1 MGAVVRGT
9 GLHKVVIIGGGF
21 GGLEAAKALGKLPV
35 EVTLIDRRN
44 YFLFQPLLYQV
55 ATGGLSPADIA
66 MPLRRILRKYGNIRV
81 FWDEVT
87 DIDVAARTV
96 ITPAAS
102 YSYDTLIVAAGSS
115 VSYYGNETWRAF
127 APGLKGIEE
136 ALEIRNRVLRA
147 FEEAEKEHD
156 PEVRRAWLSFVIVG
170 AGPTGVELAGTLGEI
185 ARDTLRG
192 DFRNIRPEEARIFV
206 LELSPRVLPSFP
218 EDLSEAAELS
228 LLRLGV
234 RSLTGVRVTAVDR
247 DGVEF
252 ERDGQRR
259 RLPARTVIW
268 AAGVQG
274 HPLARLLQ
282 QRAGA
287 ELDRAGRVRVSADCS
302 LPAHPE
308 IFVIG
313 DMASCPDGKGGTL
326 PALAPVAMQQG
337 RYVARVIA
345 DRLAGR
351 SSPAFRYRDKGVL
364 ATIGRHHAVA
374 QFGRTRFRGALAWLL
389 WLFVHLIY
397 LIGFQNRVL
406 VLVQWAF
413 HYFSYNRGA
422 RIITQPGCG
431 PASS

>member
-1 MGAVVRGT
+1 V
-9 GLHKVVIIGGGF
+9 HKVVIIGGGF
-21 GGLEAAKALGKLPV
+21 GGLEAAKALGKMPV
-35 EVTLIDRRN
+35 EVTLLDRRN

-66 MPLRRILRKYGNIRV
+66 HPLRRVLRKYGNV
-81 FWDEVT
+81 KVYQDEVI
-87 DIDVAARTV
+87 DIEPAARIVRTRRGEY
-96 ITPAAS
+96 PW
-102 YSYDTLIVAAGSS
+102 DTLIVAAGST
-115 VSYYGNETWRAF
+115 VSYYGNEMWRPF

-147 FEEAEKEHD
+147 FEEAEKERD
-156 PEVRRAWLSFVIVG
+156 PEARRAWLSFVIVG
-170 AGPTGVELAGTLGEI
+170 GGPTGVELAGTLGEI

-192 DFRNIRPEEARIFV
+192 DFRNIRPEEARIFL
-206 LELSPRVLPSFP
+206 LELAPRVLPSFP

-234 RSLTGVRVTAVDR
+234 RSLTGVRVTAVDSE
-247 DGVEF
+247 GVEF
-252 ERDGQRR
+252 ERDGQRG
-259 RLPARTVIW
+259 RLSARTVIW

-274 HPLARLLQ
+274 HSLARLLHEK
-282 QRAGA
+282 AGA
-287 ELDRAGRVRVSADCS
+287 ELDRAGRVRVSPDCS
-302 LPAHPE
+302 LPTHPE

-313 DMASCPDGKGGTL
+313 DMASYPDGKGGTL

-351 SSPAFRYRDKGVL
+351 ASPPFRYRDKGVL

-374 QFGRTRFRGALAWLL
+374 QFGRTRFRGVLAWLL

-397 LIGFQNRVL
+397 LIGFQNRIL
-406 VLVQWAF
+406 VLIQWAF

-422 RIITQPGCG
+422 RIITEQGCRPSG
-431 PASS
+431 

>member
-1 MGAVVRGT
+1 V
-9 GLHKVVIIGGGF
+9 HKVVIIGGGF
-21 GGLEAAKALGKLPV
+21 GGLEAAKALGKIPV
-35 EVTLIDRRN
+35 EVTLLDRRN

-66 MPLRRILRKYGNIRV
+66 HPLRRVLRKYGNV
-81 FWDEVT
+81 KVYQDEV
-87 DIDVAARTV
+87 IEIEPAARIVRTRRGEY
-96 ITPAAS
+96 PW
-102 YSYDTLIVAAGSS
+102 DTLIVAAGST
-115 VSYYGNETWRAF
+115 VSYYGNEMWRPF

-147 FEEAEKEHD
+147 FEEAEKERD

-170 AGPTGVELAGTLGEI
+170 GGPTGVELAGTLGEI

-192 DFRNIRPEEARIFV
+192 DFRNIRPEEARIFL
-206 LELSPRVLPSFP
+206 LELAPRVLPSFP

-234 RSLTGVRVTAVDR
+234 RSLTGVRVTAVDSE
-247 DGVEF
+247 GVEF
-252 ERDGQRR
+252 ERDGQRG
-259 RLPARTVIW
+259 RLSARTVIW

-274 HPLARLLQ
+274 HSLARLLHEK
-282 QRAGA
+282 AGA
-287 ELDRAGRVRVSADCS
+287 ELDRAGRVRVAPDCS
-302 LPAHPE
+302 LPTHPE

-313 DMASCPDGKGGTL
+313 DMASYPDGKGGTL

-351 SSPAFRYRDKGVL
+351 ASPPFRYRDKGVL

-374 QFGRTRFRGALAWLL
+374 QFGRTRFRGVLAWLL

-397 LIGFQNRVL
+397 LIGFQNRIL
-406 VLVQWAF
+406 VLIQWAF

-422 RIITQPGCG
+422 RIITEQGCRPSG
-431 PASS
+431 

>member
-1 MGAVVRGT
+1 M
-9 GLHKVVIIGGGF
+9 HKVVIIGGGF
-21 GGLEAAKALGKLPV
+21 GGLEAAKALGKMPV
-35 EVTLIDRRN
+35 EVTLLDRRN

-66 MPLRRILRKYGNIRV
+66 HPLRRVLRKYGNV
-81 FWDEVT
+81 KVYQDEV
-87 DIDVAARTV
+87 IEIEPAARIVRTRRGEY
-96 ITPAAS
+96 PW
-102 YSYDTLIVAAGSS
+102 DTLIVAAGST
-115 VSYYGNETWRAF
+115 VSYYGNETWRPF

-147 FEEAEKEHD
+147 FEEAEKERD

-170 AGPTGVELAGTLGEI
+170 GGPTGVELAGTLGEI

-192 DFRNIRPEEARIFV
+192 DFRNIRPEEARIFL
-206 LELSPRVLPSFP
+206 LELAPRVLPSFP

-234 RSLTGVRVTAVDR
+234 RSLTGVRVTAVDSE
-247 DGVEF
+247 GVEF
-252 ERDGQRR
+252 ERDGQRG
-259 RLPARTVIW
+259 RLSARTVIW

-274 HPLARLLQ
+274 HSLARLLHEK
-282 QRAGA
+282 AGA
-287 ELDRAGRVRVSADCS
+287 ELDRAGRVRVSPDCS
-302 LPAHPE
+302 LPTHPE

-313 DMASCPDGKGGTL
+313 DLASYPDGKGGTL

-351 SSPAFRYRDKGVL
+351 ASPPFRYRDKGVL

-374 QFGRTRFRGALAWLL
+374 QFGRTRFRGVLAWLL

-397 LIGFQNRVL
+397 LIGFQNRIL
-406 VLVQWAF
+406 VLIQWAF

-422 RIITQPGCG
+422 RIITEQGCRPSG
-431 PASS
+431 

>member
-1 MGAVVRGT
+1 M
-9 GLHKVVIIGGGF
+9 HKVVIIGGGF
-21 GGLEAAKALGKLPV
+21 GGLEAAKALGKMPV
-35 EVTLIDRRN
+35 EVTLLDRRN

-66 MPLRRILRKYGNIRV
+66 HPLRRVLRKYGNV
-81 FWDEVT
+81 KVYQDEV
-87 DIDVAARTV
+87 IQIEPAARIVRTRRGEY
-96 ITPAAS
+96 PW
-102 YSYDTLIVAAGSS
+102 DTLIVAAGST
-115 VSYYGNETWRAF
+115 VSYYGNEMWRPF

-147 FEEAEKEHD
+147 FEEAEKERD
-156 PEVRRAWLSFVIVG
+156 PEARRAWLSFVIVG
-170 AGPTGVELAGTLGEI
+170 GGPTGVELAGTLGEI

-192 DFRNIRPEEARIFV
+192 DFRNIRPEEARIFL
-206 LELSPRVLPSFP
+206 LELAPRVLPSFP

-234 RSLTGVRVTAVDR
+234 RSLTGVRVTAVDSE
-247 DGVEF
+247 GVEF
-252 ERDGQRR
+252 ERDGQRG
-259 RLPARTVIW
+259 RLSARTVIW

-274 HPLARLLQ
+274 HSLARLLHEK
-282 QRAGA
+282 AGA
-287 ELDRAGRVRVSADCS
+287 ELDRAGRVRVSPDCS
-302 LPAHPE
+302 LPTHPE

-313 DMASCPDGKGGTL
+313 DMASYPDGKGGTL
-326 PALAPVAMQQG
+326 PALAPVGMQQG

-351 SSPAFRYRDKGVL
+351 ASPPFRYRDKGVL

-374 QFGRTRFRGALAWLL
+374 QFGRTRFRGVLAWLL

-397 LIGFQNRVL
+397 LIGFQNRIL
-406 VLVQWAF
+406 VLIQWAF

-422 RIITQPGCG
+422 RIITEQGCRPSG
-431 PASS
+431 

>member
-1 MGAVVRGT
+1 V
-9 GLHKVVIIGGGF
+9 HKVVIIGGGF
-21 GGLEAAKALGKLPV
+21 GGLEAAKALGKMPV
-35 EVTLIDRRN
+35 EVTLLDRRN

-66 MPLRRILRKYGNIRV
+66 HPLRRVLRKYGNV
-81 FWDEVT
+81 KVYQDEV
-87 DIDVAARTV
+87 IEIEPAARIVRTRRGEY
-96 ITPAAS
+96 PW
-102 YSYDTLIVAAGSS
+102 DTLIVAAGST
-115 VSYYGNETWRAF
+115 VSYYGNEMWRPF

-147 FEEAEKEHD
+147 FEEAEKERD

-170 AGPTGVELAGTLGEI
+170 GGPTGVELAGTLGEI

-192 DFRNIRPEEARIFV
+192 DFRNIRPEEARIFL
-206 LELSPRVLPSFP
+206 LELAPRVLPSFP

-234 RSLTGVRVTAVDR
+234 RSLTGVRVTAVDSE
-247 DGVEF
+247 GVEF
-252 ERDGQRR
+252 ERDGQRG
-259 RLPARTVIW
+259 RLSARTVIW

-274 HPLARLLQ
+274 HSLARLLHEK
-282 QRAGA
+282 AGA
-287 ELDRAGRVRVSADCS
+287 ELDRAGRVRVAPDCS
-302 LPAHPE
+302 LPTHPE

-313 DMASCPDGKGGTL
+313 DMASYPDGKGGTL

-351 SSPAFRYRDKGVL
+351 ASPPFRYRDKGVL

-374 QFGRTRFRGALAWLL
+374 QFGRTRFRGVLAWLL

-397 LIGFQNRVL
+397 LIGFQNRIL
-406 VLVQWAF
+406 VLIQWAF

-422 RIITQPGCG
+422 RIITEQGCRPSG
-431 PASS
+431 

>member
-1 MGAVVRGT
+1 V
-9 GLHKVVIIGGGF
+9 HKVVIIGGGF
-21 GGLEAAKALGKLPV
+21 GGLEAAKALGKMPV
-35 EVTLIDRRN
+35 EVTLLDRRN

-66 MPLRRILRKYGNIRV
+66 HPLRRVLRKYGNV
-81 FWDEVT
+81 KVYQDEV
-87 DIDVAARTV
+87 IEIEPAARIVRTRRGEY
-96 ITPAAS
+96 PW
-102 YSYDTLIVAAGSS
+102 DTLIVAAGST
-115 VSYYGNETWRAF
+115 VSYYGNEMWRPF

-147 FEEAEKEHD
+147 FEEAEKERD

-170 AGPTGVELAGTLGEI
+170 GGPTGVELAGTLGEI

-192 DFRNIRPEEARIFV
+192 DFRNIRPEEARIFL
-206 LELSPRVLPSFP
+206 LELAPRVLPSFP

-234 RSLTGVRVTAVDR
+234 RSLTGVRVTAVDSE
-247 DGVEF
+247 GVEF
-252 ERDGQRR
+252 ERDGQRG
-259 RLPARTVIW
+259 RLSARTVIW

-274 HPLARLLQ
+274 HSLARLLHEK
-282 QRAGA
+282 AGA
-287 ELDRAGRVRVSADCS
+287 ELDRAGRVRVSPDCS
-302 LPAHPE
+302 LPTHPE

-313 DMASCPDGKGGTL
+313 DMASYPDGKGGTL

-351 SSPAFRYRDKGVL
+351 ASPPFRYRDKGVL

-374 QFGRTRFRGALAWLL
+374 QFGRTRFRGVLAWLL

-397 LIGFQNRVL
+397 LIGFQNRIL
-406 VLVQWAF
+406 VLIQWAF

-422 RIITQPGCG
+422 RIITEQGCRPSG
-431 PASS
+431 

>member
-1 MGAVVRGT
+1 M
-9 GLHKVVIIGGGF
+9 HKVVIIGGGF
-21 GGLEAAKALGKLPV
+21 GGLEAAKALGKMPV
-35 EVTLIDRRN
+35 EVTLLDRRN

-66 MPLRRILRKYGNIRV
+66 HPLRRVLRKYGNV
-81 FWDEVT
+81 KVYQDEVI
-87 DIDVAARTV
+87 DIEPAARIVRTRRGEY
-96 ITPAAS
+96 PW
-102 YSYDTLIVAAGSS
+102 DTLIVAAGST
-115 VSYYGNETWRAF
+115 VSYYGNEMWRPF

-147 FEEAEKEHD
+147 FEEAEKERD
-156 PEVRRAWLSFVIVG
+156 PEARRAWLSFVIVG
-170 AGPTGVELAGTLGEI
+170 GGPTGVELAGTLGEI

-192 DFRNIRPEEARIFV
+192 DFRNIRPEEARIFL
-206 LELSPRVLPSFP
+206 LELAPRVLPSFP

-234 RSLTGVRVTAVDR
+234 RSLTGVRVTAVDSE
-247 DGVEF
+247 GVEF
-252 ERDGQRR
+252 ERDGQRG
-259 RLPARTVIW
+259 RLSARTVIW

-274 HPLARLLQ
+274 HSLARLLHEK
-282 QRAGA
+282 AGA
-287 ELDRAGRVRVSADCS
+287 ELDRAGRVRVSPDCS
-302 LPAHPE
+302 LPTHPE

-313 DMASCPDGKGGTL
+313 DMASYPDGKGGTL

-351 SSPAFRYRDKGVL
+351 ASPPFRYRDKGVL

-374 QFGRTRFRGALAWLL
+374 QFGRTRFRGVLAWLL

-397 LIGFQNRVL
+397 LIGFQNRIL
-406 VLVQWAF
+406 VLIQWAF
-413 HYFSYNRGA
+413 HYLSYNRGA
-422 RIITQPGCG
+422 RIITEQGCRPSG
-431 PASS
+431 

>member
-1 MGAVVRGT
+1 V
-9 GLHKVVIIGGGF
+9 HKVVIIGGGF
-21 GGLEAAKALGKLPV
+21 GGLEAAKALGKIPV
-35 EVTLIDRRN
+35 EVTLLDRRN

-66 MPLRRILRKYGNIRV
+66 HPLRRVLRKYGNV
-81 FWDEVT
+81 KVYQDEV
-87 DIDVAARTV
+87 IEIEPAARIVRTRRGEY
-96 ITPAAS
+96 PW
-102 YSYDTLIVAAGSS
+102 DTLIVAAGST
-115 VSYYGNETWRAF
+115 VSYYGNEMWRSF

-147 FEEAEKEHD
+147 FEEAEKERD
-156 PEVRRAWLSFVIVG
+156 PEARRAWLSFVIVG
-170 AGPTGVELAGTLGEI
+170 GGPTGVELAGTLGEV

-192 DFRNIRPEEARIFV
+192 DFRNIRPEEARIFL
-206 LELSPRVLPSFP
+206 LELAPRVLPSFP

-234 RSLTGVRVTAVDR
+234 RSLTGVRVTAVDSE
-247 DGVEF
+247 GVEF
-252 ERDGQRR
+252 ERDGQRG
-259 RLPARTVIW
+259 RLSARTVIW

-274 HPLARLLQ
+274 HSLARLLHEK
-282 QRAGA
+282 AGA
-287 ELDRAGRVRVSADCS
+287 ELDRAGRVRVAPDCS
-302 LPAHPE
+302 LPTHPE

-313 DMASCPDGKGGTL
+313 DMASYPDGKGGTL

-351 SSPAFRYRDKGVL
+351 ASPPFRYRDKGVL

-374 QFGRTRFRGALAWLL
+374 QFGRTRFRGVLAWLL

-397 LIGFQNRVL
+397 LIGFQNRIL
-406 VLVQWAF
+406 VLIQWAF

-422 RIITQPGCG
+422 RIITEQGCRPSG
-431 PASS
+431 

>member
-1 MGAVVRGT
+1 V
-9 GLHKVVIIGGGF
+9 HKVVIIGGGF
-21 GGLEAAKALGKLPV
+21 GGLEAAKALGKIPV
-35 EVTLIDRRN
+35 EVTLLDRRN

-66 MPLRRILRKYGNIRV
+66 HPLRRVLRKYGNV
-81 FWDEVT
+81 KVYQDEV
-87 DIDVAARTV
+87 IEIEPAARIVRTRRGEY
-96 ITPAAS
+96 PW
-102 YSYDTLIVAAGSS
+102 DTLIVAAGST
-115 VSYYGNETWRAF
+115 VSYYGNEMWRPF

-147 FEEAEKEHD
+147 FEEAEKERD
-156 PEVRRAWLSFVIVG
+156 PEARRAWLSFVIVG
-170 AGPTGVELAGTLGEI
+170 GGPTGVELAGTLGEI

-192 DFRNIRPEEARIFV
+192 DFRNIRPEEARIFL
-206 LELSPRVLPSFP
+206 LELAPRVLPSFP

-234 RSLTGVRVTAVDR
+234 RSLTGVRVTAVDSE
-247 DGVEF
+247 GVEF
-252 ERDGQRR
+252 ERDGQRG
-259 RLPARTVIW
+259 RLSARTVIW

-274 HPLARLLQ
+274 HSLARLLHEK
-282 QRAGA
+282 AGA
-287 ELDRAGRVRVSADCS
+287 ELDRAGRVRVSPDCS
-302 LPAHPE
+302 LPTHPE

-313 DMASCPDGKGGTL
+313 DMASYPDGKGGTL

-351 SSPAFRYRDKGVL
+351 ASPPFRYRDKGVL

-374 QFGRTRFRGALAWLL
+374 QFGRTRFRGVLAWLL

-397 LIGFQNRVL
+397 LIGFQNRIL
-406 VLVQWAF
+406 VLIQWAF

-422 RIITQPGCG
+422 RIITEQSCRPSG
-431 PASS
+431 

>member
-1 MGAVVRGT
+1 V
-9 GLHKVVIIGGGF
+9 HKVVIIGGGF
-21 GGLEAAKALGKLPV
+21 GGLEAAKALGKIPV
-35 EVTLIDRRN
+35 EVTLLDRRN

-66 MPLRRILRKYGNIRV
+66 HPLRRVLRKYGNV
-81 FWDEVT
+81 KVYQDEV
-87 DIDVAARTV
+87 IEIEPAARIVRTRRGEY
-96 ITPAAS
+96 PW
-102 YSYDTLIVAAGSS
+102 DTLIVAAGST
-115 VSYYGNETWRAF
+115 VSYYGNEMWRPF

-147 FEEAEKEHD
+147 FEEAEKERD

-170 AGPTGVELAGTLGEI
+170 GGPTGVELAGTLGEI

-192 DFRNIRPEEARIFV
+192 DFRNIRPEEARIFL
-206 LELSPRVLPSFP
+206 LELAPRVLPSFP

-234 RSLTGVRVTAVDR
+234 RSLTGVRVTAVDSE
-247 DGVEF
+247 GVEF
-252 ERDGQRR
+252 ERDGQRG
-259 RLPARTVIW
+259 RLSARTVIW

-274 HPLARLLQ
+274 HSLARLLHEK
-282 QRAGA
+282 AGA
-287 ELDRAGRVRVSADCS
+287 ELDRAGRVRVSPDCS
-302 LPAHPE
+302 LPTHPE

-313 DMASCPDGKGGTL
+313 DMASYPDGKGGTL

-351 SSPAFRYRDKGVL
+351 ASPPFRYRDKGVL

-374 QFGRTRFRGALAWLL
+374 QFGRTRFRGVLAWLL

-397 LIGFQNRVL
+397 LIGFQNRIL
-406 VLVQWAF
+406 VLIQWAF

-422 RIITQPGCG
+422 RIITEQGCRPSG
-431 PASS
+431 

>member
-1 MGAVVRGT
+1 M
-9 GLHKVVIIGGGF
+9 
-21 GGLEAAKALGKLPV
+21 PV
-35 EVTLIDRRN
+35 EVTLLDRRN

-66 MPLRRILRKYGNIRV
+66 HPLRRVLRKYGNV
-81 FWDEVT
+81 KVYQDEV
-87 DIDVAARTV
+87 IEIEPAARIVRTRRGEY
-96 ITPAAS
+96 PW
-102 YSYDTLIVAAGSS
+102 DTLIVAAGST
-115 VSYYGNETWRAF
+115 VSYYGNEMWRPF

-147 FEEAEKEHD
+147 FEEAEKERD
-156 PEVRRAWLSFVIVG
+156 PEARRAWLSFVIVG
-170 AGPTGVELAGTLGEI
+170 GGPTGVELAGTLGEI

-192 DFRNIRPEEARIFV
+192 DFRNIRPEEARIFL
-206 LELSPRVLPSFP
+206 LELAPRVLPSFP

-234 RSLTGVRVTAVDR
+234 RSLTGVRVTAVDSE
-247 DGVEF
+247 GVEF
-252 ERDGQRR
+252 ERDGQRG
-259 RLPARTVIW
+259 RLSARTVIW

-274 HPLARLLQ
+274 HSLARLLHEK
-282 QRAGA
+282 AGA
-287 ELDRAGRVRVSADCS
+287 ELDRAGRVRVSPDCS
-302 LPAHPE
+302 LPTHPE

-313 DMASCPDGKGGTL
+313 DMASYPDGKGGTL

-351 SSPAFRYRDKGVL
+351 ASPPFRYRDKGVL

-374 QFGRTRFRGALAWLL
+374 QFGRTRFCGVLAWLL

-397 LIGFQNRVL
+397 LIGFQNRIL
-406 VLVQWAF
+406 VLIQWAF

-422 RIITQPGCG
+422 RIITEQGCRPSG
-431 PASS
+431 

>member
-1 MGAVVRGT
+1 V
-9 GLHKVVIIGGGF
+9 HKVVIIGGGF
-21 GGLEAAKALGKLPV
+21 GGLEAAKALGKIPV
-35 EVTLIDRRN
+35 EVTLLDRRN

-66 MPLRRILRKYGNIRV
+66 HPLRRVLRKYGNV
-81 FWDEVT
+81 KVYQDEV
-87 DIDVAARTV
+87 IEIEPAARIVRTRRGEY
-96 ITPAAS
+96 PW
-102 YSYDTLIVAAGSS
+102 DTLIVAAGST
-115 VSYYGNETWRAF
+115 VSYYGNETWRSF

-147 FEEAEKEHD
+147 FEEAEKERD
-156 PEVRRAWLSFVIVG
+156 PEARRAWLSFVIVG
-170 AGPTGVELAGTLGEI
+170 GGPTGVELAGTLGEV

-192 DFRNIRPEEARIFV
+192 DFRNIRPEEARIFL
-206 LELSPRVLPSFP
+206 LELAPRVLPSFP

-234 RSLTGVRVTAVDR
+234 RSLTGVRVTAVDSE
-247 DGVEF
+247 GVEF
-252 ERDGQRR
+252 ERDGQRG
-259 RLPARTVIW
+259 RLSARTVIW

-274 HPLARLLQ
+274 HSLARLLHEK
-282 QRAGA
+282 AGA
-287 ELDRAGRVRVSADCS
+287 ELDRAGRVRVSPDCS
-302 LPAHPE
+302 LPTHPE

-313 DMASCPDGKGGTL
+313 DMASYPDGKGGTL

-351 SSPAFRYRDKGVL
+351 ASPPFRYRDKGVL

-374 QFGRTRFRGALAWLL
+374 QFGRTRFRGVLAWLL

-397 LIGFQNRVL
+397 LIGFQNRIL
-406 VLVQWAF
+406 VLIQWAF

-422 RIITQPGCG
+422 RIITEQGCRPSG
-431 PASS
+431 

>member
-1 MGAVVRGT
+1 M
-9 GLHKVVIIGGGF
+9 HKVVIIGGGF
-21 GGLEAAKALGKLPV
+21 GGLEAAKALGKIPV
-35 EVTLIDRRN
+35 EVTLLDRRN

-66 MPLRRILRKYGNIRV
+66 HPLRRVLRKYGNV
-81 FWDEVT
+81 KVYQDEV
-87 DIDVAARTV
+87 IEIEPAARIVRTRRGEY
-96 ITPAAS
+96 PW
-102 YSYDTLIVAAGSS
+102 DTLIVAAGST
-115 VSYYGNETWRAF
+115 VSYYGNEMWRPF

-147 FEEAEKEHD
+147 FEEAEKERD

-170 AGPTGVELAGTLGEI
+170 GGPTGVELAGTLGEI

-192 DFRNIRPEEARIFV
+192 DFRNIRPEEARIFL
-206 LELSPRVLPSFP
+206 LELAPRVLPSFP

-234 RSLTGVRVTAVDR
+234 RSLTGVRVTAVDSE
-247 DGVEF
+247 GVEF
-252 ERDGQRR
+252 ERDGQRG
-259 RLPARTVIW
+259 RLSARTVIW

-274 HPLARLLQ
+274 HSLARLLHEK
-282 QRAGA
+282 AGA
-287 ELDRAGRVRVSADCS
+287 ELDRAGRVRVSPDCS
-302 LPAHPE
+302 LPTHPE

-313 DMASCPDGKGGTL
+313 DMASYPDGKGGTL

-351 SSPAFRYRDKGVL
+351 ASPPFRYRDKGVL

-374 QFGRTRFRGALAWLL
+374 QFGRTRFRGVLAWLL

-397 LIGFQNRVL
+397 LIGFQNRIL
-406 VLVQWAF
+406 VLIQWAF

-422 RIITQPGCG
+422 RIITEQGCRPSG
-431 PASS
+431 

>member
-1 MGAVVRGT
+1 V
-9 GLHKVVIIGGGF
+9 HKVVIIGGGF
-21 GGLEAAKALGKLPV
+21 GGLEAAKALGKIPV
-35 EVTLIDRRN
+35 EVTLLDRRN

-66 MPLRRILRKYGNIRV
+66 HPLRRVLRKYGNV
-81 FWDEVT
+81 KVYQDEV
-87 DIDVAARTV
+87 IEIEPAARIVRTRRGEY
-96 ITPAAS
+96 PW
-102 YSYDTLIVAAGSS
+102 DTLIVAAGST
-115 VSYYGNETWRAF
+115 VSYYGNETWRPF

-147 FEEAEKEHD
+147 FEEAEKERD

-170 AGPTGVELAGTLGEI
+170 GGPTGVELAGTLGEI

-192 DFRNIRPEEARIFV
+192 DFRNIRPEEARIFL
-206 LELSPRVLPSFP
+206 LELAPRVLPSFP

-234 RSLTGVRVTAVDR
+234 RSLTGVRVTAVDSE
-247 DGVEF
+247 GVEF
-252 ERDGQRR
+252 ERDGQRG
-259 RLPARTVIW
+259 RLSARTVIW

-274 HPLARLLQ
+274 HSLARLLHEK
-282 QRAGA
+282 AGA
-287 ELDRAGRVRVSADCS
+287 ELDRAGRVRVSPDCS
-302 LPAHPE
+302 LPTHPE

-313 DMASCPDGKGGTL
+313 DLASYPDGKGGTL

-351 SSPAFRYRDKGVL
+351 ASPPFRYRDKGVL

-374 QFGRTRFRGALAWLL
+374 QFGRTRFRGVLAWLL

-397 LIGFQNRVL
+397 LIGFQNRIL
-406 VLVQWAF
+406 VLIQWAF

-422 RIITQPGCG
+422 RIITEQGCRPSG
-431 PASS
+431 

>member
-1 MGAVVRGT
+1 V
-9 GLHKVVIIGGGF
+9 HKVVIIGGGF
-21 GGLEAAKALGKLPV
+21 GGLEAAKALGKIPV
-35 EVTLIDRRN
+35 EVTLLDRRN

-66 MPLRRILRKYGNIRV
+66 HPLRRVLRKYGNVRV
-81 FWDEVT
+81 YQDEV
-87 DIDVAARTV
+87 IEIEPAARIVRTRRGEY
-96 ITPAAS
+96 PW
-102 YSYDTLIVAAGSS
+102 DTLIVAAGST
-115 VSYYGNETWRAF
+115 VSYYGNEMWRPF

-147 FEEAEKEHD
+147 FEEAEKERD
-156 PEVRRAWLSFVIVG
+156 PEARRAWLSFVIVG
-170 AGPTGVELAGTLGEI
+170 GGPTGVELAGTLGEV

-192 DFRNIRPEEARIFV
+192 DFRNIRPEEARIFL
-206 LELSPRVLPSFP
+206 LELAPRVLPSFP

-234 RSLTGVRVTAVDR
+234 RSLTGVRVTAVDSE
-247 DGVEF
+247 GVEF
-252 ERDGQRR
+252 ERDGQRG
-259 RLPARTVIW
+259 RLSARTVIW

-274 HPLARLLQ
+274 HSLARLLHEK
-282 QRAGA
+282 AGA
-287 ELDRAGRVRVSADCS
+287 ELDRAGRVRVAPDCS
-302 LPAHPE
+302 LPTHPE

-313 DMASCPDGKGGTL
+313 DMASYPDGKGGTL

-351 SSPAFRYRDKGVL
+351 ASPPFRYRDKGVL

-374 QFGRTRFRGALAWLL
+374 QFGRTRFRGVLAWLL

-397 LIGFQNRVL
+397 LIGFQNRIL
-406 VLVQWAF
+406 VLIQWAF

-422 RIITQPGCG
+422 RIITEQGCRPSG
-431 PASS
+431 

>member
-1 MGAVVRGT
+1 V
-9 GLHKVVIIGGGF
+9 HKVVIIGGGF
-21 GGLEAAKALGKLPV
+21 GGLEAAKALGKIPV
-35 EVTLIDRRN
+35 EVTLLDRRN

-66 MPLRRILRKYGNIRV
+66 HPLRRVLRKYGNV
-81 FWDEVT
+81 KVYQDEVT
-87 DIDVAARTV
+87 EIEPAARIVRTRRGEY
-96 ITPAAS
+96 PW
-102 YSYDTLIVAAGSS
+102 DTLIVAAGST
-115 VSYYGNETWRAF
+115 VSYYGNEMWRPF

-147 FEEAEKEHD
+147 FEEAEKERD
-156 PEVRRAWLSFVIVG
+156 PEARRAWLSFVIVG
-170 AGPTGVELAGTLGEI
+170 GGPTGVELAGTLGEI

-192 DFRNIRPEEARIFV
+192 DFRNIRPEEARIFL
-206 LELSPRVLPSFP
+206 LELAPRVLPSFP

-234 RSLTGVRVTAVDR
+234 RSLTGVRVTAVDSE
-247 DGVEF
+247 GVEF
-252 ERDGQRR
+252 ERDGQRG
-259 RLPARTVIW
+259 RLSARTVIW

-274 HPLARLLQ
+274 HSLARLLHEK
-282 QRAGA
+282 AGA
-287 ELDRAGRVRVSADCS
+287 ELDRAGRVRVSPDCS
-302 LPAHPE
+302 LPTHPE

-313 DMASCPDGKGGTL
+313 DMASYPDGKGGTL

-351 SSPAFRYRDKGVL
+351 ASPPFRYRDKGVL

-374 QFGRTRFRGALAWLL
+374 QFGRTRFRGVLAWLL

-397 LIGFQNRVL
+397 LIGFQNRIL
-406 VLVQWAF
+406 VLIQWAF

-422 RIITQPGCG
+422 RIITEQGCRPSG
-431 PASS
+431 

>member
-1 MGAVVRGT
+1 M
-9 GLHKVVIIGGGF
+9 HKVVIIGGGF
-21 GGLEAAKALGKLPV
+21 GGLEAAKALGKIPV
-35 EVTLIDRRN
+35 EVTLLDRRN

-66 MPLRRILRKYGNIRV
+66 HPLRRVLRKYGNV
-81 FWDEVT
+81 KVYQDEV
-87 DIDVAARTV
+87 IEIEPAARIVRTRRGEY
-96 ITPAAS
+96 PW
-102 YSYDTLIVAAGSS
+102 DTLIVAAGST
-115 VSYYGNETWRAF
+115 VSYYGNEMWRPF

-147 FEEAEKEHD
+147 FEEAEKERD

-170 AGPTGVELAGTLGEI
+170 GGPTGVELAGTLGEI

-192 DFRNIRPEEARIFV
+192 DFRNIRPEEARIFL
-206 LELSPRVLPSFP
+206 LELAPRVLPSFP

-234 RSLTGVRVTAVDR
+234 RSLTGVRVTAVDSE
-247 DGVEF
+247 GVEF
-252 ERDGQRR
+252 ERDGQRG
-259 RLPARTVIW
+259 RLSARTVIW

-274 HPLARLLQ
+274 HSLARLLHEK
-282 QRAGA
+282 AGA
-287 ELDRAGRVRVSADCS
+287 ELDRAGRVRVAPDCS
-302 LPAHPE
+302 LPTHPE

-313 DMASCPDGKGGTL
+313 DMASYPDGKGGTL

-351 SSPAFRYRDKGVL
+351 ASPPFRYRDKGVL

-374 QFGRTRFRGALAWLL
+374 QFGRTRFRGVLAWLL

-397 LIGFQNRVL
+397 LIGFQNRIL
-406 VLVQWAF
+406 VLIQWAF

-422 RIITQPGCG
+422 RIITEQGCRPSG
-431 PASS
+431 

>member
-1 MGAVVRGT
+1 M
-9 GLHKVVIIGGGF
+9 HKVVIIGGGF
-21 GGLEAAKALGKLPV
+21 GGLEAAKALGKMPV
-35 EVTLIDRRN
+35 EVTLLDRRN

-66 MPLRRILRKYGNIRV
+66 HPLRRVLRKYGNV
-81 FWDEVT
+81 KVYQDEV
-87 DIDVAARTV
+87 IEIEPAARIVRTRRGEY
-96 ITPAAS
+96 PW
-102 YSYDTLIVAAGSS
+102 DTLIVAAGST
-115 VSYYGNETWRAF
+115 VSYYGNEMWRPF

-147 FEEAEKEHD
+147 FEEAEKERD
-156 PEVRRAWLSFVIVG
+156 PEARRAWLSFVIVG
-170 AGPTGVELAGTLGEI
+170 GGPTGVELAGTLGEI

-192 DFRNIRPEEARIFV
+192 DFRNIRPEEARIFL
-206 LELSPRVLPSFP
+206 LELAPRVLPSFP

-234 RSLTGVRVTAVDR
+234 RSLTGVRVTAVDSE
-247 DGVEF
+247 GVEF
-252 ERDGQRR
+252 ERDGQRG
-259 RLPARTVIW
+259 RLSARTVIW

-274 HPLARLLQ
+274 HSLARLLHEK
-282 QRAGA
+282 AGA
-287 ELDRAGRVRVSADCS
+287 ELDRAGRVRVSPDCS
-302 LPAHPE
+302 LPTHPE

-313 DMASCPDGKGGTL
+313 DMASYPDGKGGTL

-351 SSPAFRYRDKGVL
+351 ASPPFRYRDKGVL

-374 QFGRTRFRGALAWLL
+374 QFGRTRFRGVLAWLL

-397 LIGFQNRVL
+397 LIGFQNRIL
-406 VLVQWAF
+406 VLIQWAF

-422 RIITQPGCG
+422 RIITEQGCRPSG
-431 PASS
+431 

>member
-1 MGAVVRGT
+1 V
-9 GLHKVVIIGGGF
+9 HKVVIIGGGF
-21 GGLEAAKALGKLPV
+21 GGLEAAKALGKIPV
-35 EVTLIDRRN
+35 EVTLLDRRN

-66 MPLRRILRKYGNIRV
+66 HPLRRVLRKYGNV
-81 FWDEVT
+81 KVYQDEV
-87 DIDVAARTV
+87 IEIEPAARIVRTRRGEY
-96 ITPAAS
+96 PW
-102 YSYDTLIVAAGSS
+102 DTLIVAAGST
-115 VSYYGNETWRAF
+115 VSYYGNEMWRPF

-147 FEEAEKEHD
+147 FEEAEKERD
-156 PEVRRAWLSFVIVG
+156 PEARRAWLSFVIVG
-170 AGPTGVELAGTLGEI
+170 GGPTGVELAGTLGEV

-192 DFRNIRPEEARIFV
+192 DFRNIRPEEARIFL
-206 LELSPRVLPSFP
+206 LELAPRVLPSFP

-234 RSLTGVRVTAVDR
+234 RSLTGVRVTAVDSE
-247 DGVEF
+247 GVEF
-252 ERDGQRR
+252 ERDGQRG
-259 RLPARTVIW
+259 RLSARTVIW

-274 HPLARLLQ
+274 HSLARLLHEK
-282 QRAGA
+282 AGA
-287 ELDRAGRVRVSADCS
+287 ELDRAGRVRVSPDCS
-302 LPAHPE
+302 LPTHPE

-313 DMASCPDGKGGTL
+313 DMASYPDGKGGTL

-351 SSPAFRYRDKGVL
+351 ASPPFRYRDKGVL

-374 QFGRTRFRGALAWLL
+374 QFGRTRFRGVLAWLL

-397 LIGFQNRVL
+397 LIGFQNRIL
-406 VLVQWAF
+406 VLIQWAF

-422 RIITQPGCG
+422 RIITEQGCRPSG
-431 PASS
+431 

>member
-1 MGAVVRGT
+1 M
-9 GLHKVVIIGGGF
+9 
-21 GGLEAAKALGKLPV
+21 PV
-35 EVTLIDRRN
+35 EVTLLDRRN

-66 MPLRRILRKYGNIRV
+66 HPLRRVLRKYGNV
-81 FWDEVT
+81 KVYQDEV
-87 DIDVAARTV
+87 IEIEPAARIVRTRRGEY
-96 ITPAAS
+96 PW
-102 YSYDTLIVAAGSS
+102 DTLIVAAGST
-115 VSYYGNETWRAF
+115 VSYYGNEMWRPF

-147 FEEAEKEHD
+147 FEEAEKERD

-170 AGPTGVELAGTLGEI
+170 GGPTGVELAGTLGEI

-192 DFRNIRPEEARIFV
+192 DFRNIRPEEARIFL
-206 LELSPRVLPSFP
+206 LELAPRVLPSFP

-234 RSLTGVRVTAVDR
+234 RSLTGVRVTAVDSE
-247 DGVEF
+247 GVEF
-252 ERDGQRR
+252 ERDGQRG
-259 RLPARTVIW
+259 RLSARTVIW

-274 HPLARLLQ
+274 HSLARLLHEK
-282 QRAGA
+282 AGA
-287 ELDRAGRVRVSADCS
+287 ELDRAGRVRVSPDCS
-302 LPAHPE
+302 LPTHPE

-313 DMASCPDGKGGTL
+313 DMASYPDGKGGTL

-351 SSPAFRYRDKGVL
+351 ASPPFRYRDKGVL

-374 QFGRTRFRGALAWLL
+374 QFGRTRFRGVLAWLL

-397 LIGFQNRVL
+397 LIGFQNRIL
-406 VLVQWAF
+406 VLIQWAF

-422 RIITQPGCG
+422 RIITEQGCRPSG
-431 PASS
+431 

>member
-1 MGAVVRGT
+1 V
-9 GLHKVVIIGGGF
+9 HKVVIIGGGF
-21 GGLEAAKALGKLPV
+21 GGLEAAKALGKIPV
-35 EVTLIDRRN
+35 EVTLLDRRN

-66 MPLRRILRKYGNIRV
+66 HPLRRVLRKYGNV
-81 FWDEVT
+81 KVYQDEV
-87 DIDVAARTV
+87 IEIEPAARIVRTRRGEY
-96 ITPAAS
+96 PW
-102 YSYDTLIVAAGSS
+102 DTLIVAAGST
-115 VSYYGNETWRAF
+115 VSYYGNEMWRPF

-147 FEEAEKEHD
+147 FEEAEKERD
-156 PEVRRAWLSFVIVG
+156 PEARRAWLSFVIVG
-170 AGPTGVELAGTLGEI
+170 GGPTGVELAGTLGEI

-192 DFRNIRPEEARIFV
+192 DFRNIRPEEARIFL
-206 LELSPRVLPSFP
+206 LELAPRVLPSFP

-234 RSLTGVRVTAVDR
+234 RSLTGVRVTAVDSE
-247 DGVEF
+247 GVEF
-252 ERDGQRR
+252 ERDGQRG
-259 RLPARTVIW
+259 RLSARTVIW

-274 HPLARLLQ
+274 HSLARLLHEK
-282 QRAGA
+282 AGA
-287 ELDRAGRVRVSADCS
+287 ELDRAGRVRVSPDCS
-302 LPAHPE
+302 LPTHPE

-313 DMASCPDGKGGTL
+313 DMASYPDGKGGTL

-351 SSPAFRYRDKGVL
+351 ASPPFRYRDKGVL

-374 QFGRTRFRGALAWLL
+374 QFGRTRFRGVLAWLL

-397 LIGFQNRVL
+397 LIGFQNRIL
-406 VLVQWAF
+406 VLIQWAF

-422 RIITQPGCG
+422 RIITEQGCRPSG
-431 PASS
+431 

>member
-1 MGAVVRGT
+1 M
-9 GLHKVVIIGGGF
+9 HKVVIIGGGF
-21 GGLEAAKALGKLPV
+21 GGLEAAKALGKMPV
-35 EVTLIDRRN
+35 EVTLLDRRN

-66 MPLRRILRKYGNIRV
+66 HPLRRVLRKYGNV
-81 FWDEVT
+81 KVYQDEV
-87 DIDVAARTV
+87 IEIEPAARIVRTRRGEY
-96 ITPAAS
+96 PW
-102 YSYDTLIVAAGSS
+102 DTLIVAAGST
-115 VSYYGNETWRAF
+115 VSYYGNEMWRPF

-147 FEEAEKEHD
+147 FEEAEKERD

-170 AGPTGVELAGTLGEI
+170 GGPTGVELAGTLGEI

-192 DFRNIRPEEARIFV
+192 DFRNIRPEEARIFL
-206 LELSPRVLPSFP
+206 LELAPRVLPSFP

-234 RSLTGVRVTAVDR
+234 RSLTGVRVTAVDSE
-247 DGVEF
+247 GVEF
-252 ERDGQRR
+252 ERDGQRG
-259 RLPARTVIW
+259 RLSARTVIW

-274 HPLARLLQ
+274 HSLARLLHEK
-282 QRAGA
+282 AGA
-287 ELDRAGRVRVSADCS
+287 ELDRAGRVRVSPDCS
-302 LPAHPE
+302 LPTHPE

-313 DMASCPDGKGGTL
+313 DMASYPDGKGGTL

-351 SSPAFRYRDKGVL
+351 ASPPFRYRDKGVL

-374 QFGRTRFRGALAWLL
+374 QFGRTRFRGVLAWLL

-397 LIGFQNRVL
+397 LIGFQNRIL
-406 VLVQWAF
+406 VLIQWAF

-422 RIITQPGCG
+422 RIITEQGCRPSG
-431 PASS
+431 

>member
-1 MGAVVRGT
+1 M
-9 GLHKVVIIGGGF
+9 HKVVIIGGGF
-21 GGLEAAKALGKLPV
+21 GGLEAAKALGKMPV
-35 EVTLIDRRN
+35 EVTLLDRRN

-66 MPLRRILRKYGNIRV
+66 HPLRRVLRKYGNV
-81 FWDEVT
+81 KVYQDEVI
-87 DIDVAARTV
+87 DIEPAARIVRTRRGEY
-96 ITPAAS
+96 PW
-102 YSYDTLIVAAGSS
+102 DTLIVAAGST
-115 VSYYGNETWRAF
+115 VSYYGNEMWRPF

-147 FEEAEKEHD
+147 FEEAEKERD
-156 PEVRRAWLSFVIVG
+156 PEARRAWLSFVIVG
-170 AGPTGVELAGTLGEI
+170 GGPTGVELAGTLGEI

-192 DFRNIRPEEARIFV
+192 DFRNIRPEEARIFL
-206 LELSPRVLPSFP
+206 LELAPRVLPSFP

-234 RSLTGVRVTAVDR
+234 RSLTGVRVTAVDSE
-247 DGVEF
+247 GVEF
-252 ERDGQRR
+252 ERDGQRG
-259 RLPARTVIW
+259 RLSARTVIW

-274 HPLARLLQ
+274 HSLARLLHEK
-282 QRAGA
+282 AGA
-287 ELDRAGRVRVSADCS
+287 ELDRAGRVRVSPDCS
-302 LPAHPE
+302 LPTHPE

-313 DMASCPDGKGGTL
+313 DMASYPDGKGGTL

-351 SSPAFRYRDKGVL
+351 ASPPFRYRDKGVL

-374 QFGRTRFRGALAWLL
+374 QFGRTRFRGVLAWLL

-397 LIGFQNRVL
+397 LIGFQNRIL
-406 VLVQWAF
+406 VLIQWAF

-422 RIITQPGCG
+422 RIITEQGCRPSG
-431 PASS
+431 

>member
-1 MGAVVRGT
+1 M
-9 GLHKVVIIGGGF
+9 HKVVIIGGGF
-21 GGLEAAKALGKLPV
+21 GGLEAAKALGKIPV
-35 EVTLIDRRN
+35 EVTLLDRRN

-66 MPLRRILRKYGNIRV
+66 HPLRRVLRKYGNV
-81 FWDEVT
+81 KVYQDEV
-87 DIDVAARTV
+87 IEIEPAARIVRTRRGEY
-96 ITPAAS
+96 PW
-102 YSYDTLIVAAGSS
+102 DTLIVAAGST
-115 VSYYGNETWRAF
+115 VSYYGNEMWRPF

-147 FEEAEKEHD
+147 FEEAEKERD
-156 PEVRRAWLSFVIVG
+156 PEARRAWLSFVIVG
-170 AGPTGVELAGTLGEI
+170 GGPTGVELAGTLGEI

-192 DFRNIRPEEARIFV
+192 DFRNIRPEEARIFL
-206 LELSPRVLPSFP
+206 LELAPRVLPSFP

-234 RSLTGVRVTAVDR
+234 RSLTGVRVTAVDSE
-247 DGVEF
+247 GVEF
-252 ERDGQRR
+252 ERDGQRG
-259 RLPARTVIW
+259 RLSARTVIW

-274 HPLARLLQ
+274 HSLARLLHEK
-282 QRAGA
+282 AGA
-287 ELDRAGRVRVSADCS
+287 ELDRAGRVRVSPDCS
-302 LPAHPE
+302 LPTHPE

-313 DMASCPDGKGGTL
+313 DMASYPDGKGGTL

-351 SSPAFRYRDKGVL
+351 ASPPFRYRDKGVL

-374 QFGRTRFRGALAWLL
+374 QFGRTRFRGVLAWLL

-397 LIGFQNRVL
+397 LIGFQNRIL
-406 VLVQWAF
+406 VLIQWAF

-422 RIITQPGCG
+422 RIITEQGCRPSG
-431 PASS
+431 